1 MRIIPLITLVVA
13 GQSRAPGSDAVEIP
27 DGEARNLIA
36 RGFAREAEPEPAIEQ
51 AAPADGVVKN
61 GTEAPTDG
69 TETVIDGDGSG
80 VALPPIEPEPT
91 PDPEP
96 TPEPEKPKGRRK

>member
-1 MRIIPLITLVVA
+1 MKIIPLVTLVVA
-13 GQSRAPGSDAVEIP
+13 GQSRAPGSDAVEIQ

-36 RGFAREAEPEPAIEQ
+36 RGFAREADPEPAVT
-51 AAPADGVVKN
+51 G
-61 GTEAPTDG
+61 
-69 TETVIDGDGSG
+69 DGDGAALQP
-80 VALPPIEPEPT
+80 VA

>member
-1 MRIIPLITLVVA
+1 MKIIPLVTLVVA

-36 RGFAREAEPEPAIEQ
+36 RGFACEADPEPSVEQ
-51 AAPADGVVKN
+51 EAPADGVVKA
-61 GTEAPTDG
+61 GIEAPADG
-69 TETVIDGDGSG
+69 TETTLTGDGDG
-80 VALPPIEPEPT
+80 VALQPVA

-96 TPEPEKPKGRRK
+96 TPEPERPKGRRK

>member
-1 MRIIPLITLVVA
+1 MRIIPLVTLVVA

-36 RGFAREAEPEPAIEQ
+36 RGFAREAELEPAVEQ
-51 AAPADGVVKN
+51 EAPADGVVKT
-61 GTEAPTDG
+61 GIEAPADG
-69 TETVIDGDGSG
+69 TEQALTGDGAG
-80 VALPPIEPEPT
+80 DALPPIEPEPT

-96 TPEPEKPKGRRK
+96 EPTPEKRGRRK

>member
-1 MRIIPLITLVVA
+1 MKIIPLVTLVVA
-13 GQSRAPGSDAVEIP
+13 GQSRAPESDAVEIP

-36 RGFAREAEPEPAIEQ
+36 RGFAREAPEPEPMQ
-51 AAPADGVVKN
+51 VAPADGVVKT
-61 GTEAPTDG
+61 GTEVLADG

-91 PDPEP
+91 PEPEP
-96 TPEPEKPKGRRK
+96 MQGPEKPKGRRK